1 MTTIL
6 CATRGGQASFPNQ
19 DAAIALAKE
28 REARLIFL
36 HISNVEFLGQM
47 ASPILIDV
55 ETELEHMGEFL
66 LAMAQERAANAG
78 VQAEAVVKHGEF
90 RDALCE
96 AIEENEVDVVMF
108 GSPGKQTSVLTRAYL
123 EELAKSLTLDSELE
137 ILVLKDGEVV
147 NRYQGGAGS

>member
-19 DAAIALAKE
+19 DAAITLAKE
-28 REARLIFL
+28 RSARLIFL

-55 ETELEHMGEFL
+55 ETELEHMSEFL
-66 LAMAQERAANAG
+66 LAMAQERAEKAG
-78 VQAEAVVKHGEF
+78 MQAEAVVKHGEF

-96 AIEENEVDVVMF
+96 AIEEHEVDVVMF
-108 GSPGKQTSVLTRAYL
+108 GSPGKETAVLTRAYL
-123 EELAKSLTLDSELE
+123 EELAKS
-137 ILVLKDGEVV
+137 
-147 NRYQGGAGS
+147 